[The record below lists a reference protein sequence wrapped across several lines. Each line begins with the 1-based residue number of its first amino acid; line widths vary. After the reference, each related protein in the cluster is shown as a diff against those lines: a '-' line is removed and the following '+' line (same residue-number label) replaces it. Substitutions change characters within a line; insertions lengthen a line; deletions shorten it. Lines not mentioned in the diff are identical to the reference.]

1 MKTNLNRLLQVTLF
15 LLLVSSCASER
26 ITDGPYEPLTR
37 DAIRRFAELR
47 QSGKLPGAARDE
59 HGRVESEVIPQRDR
73 VIYPVT
79 VVLRVTP
86 EAGQPRYSY
95 TFTKDSRSSDW
106 RLTKASRLRA
116 DGQHEELK
124 LE

>member
-1 MKTNLNRLLQVTLF
+1 M
-15 LLLVSSCASER
+15 
-26 ITDGPYEPLTR
+26 
-37 DAIRRFAELR
+37 DAIRHCAELR
-47 QSGKLPGAARDE
+47 QSGWLPGVVRDE

-73 VIYPVT
+73 VSYPVT

-86 EAGQPRYSY
+86 EADQSRYSY

-106 RLTKASRLRA
+106 RLTKALRLRA